1 MFRSVCL
8 IGAVVLM
15 ASSALADTACG
26 TAPLADALATPSLVS
41 GKTAEEALKIKH
53 EAYVSVTT
61 YQAKLKTFRDCLATQ
76 IIAQKTVLA
85 GAKDDA
91 AKKAPTAA
99 IAGMVQ
105 AMDKTVDDETE
116 VVNEFVA
123 LQTAAC
129 KIATCVQ
136 PKK

>member
-26 TAPLADALATPSLVS
+26 TAPLADALATPSSLS
-41 GKTAEEALKIKH
+41 GKTADEALKIKH

-61 YQAKLKTFRDCLATQ
+61 YQAKLKTFRECLITQ
-76 IIAQKTVLA
+76 VNAQKVILA
-85 GAKDDA
+85 DAKDDP

-99 IAGMVQ
+99 IA
-105 AMDKTVDDETE
+105 AMQLASDKSVDDETE
-116 VVNEFVA
+116 VVNEYVA
-123 LQTAAC
+123 LQTAVC
-129 KIATCVQ
+129 KVATCAQ

>member
-26 TAPLADALATPSLVS
+26 TAPIADAMVTPGSVS
-41 GKTAEEALKIKH
+41 SKTAEEALKIKH
-53 EAYVSVTT
+53 EAYVSVTS
-61 YQAKLKTFRDCLATQ
+61 YQAKLKIFRDCLNAQ
-76 IIAQKTVLA
+76 LNAQKTLLA
-85 GAKDDA
+85 EAKDEP
-91 AKKAPTAA
+91 AKKAPQAA
-99 IAGMVQ
+99 IAGIVQ
-105 AMDKTVDDETE
+105 ALDKAYDDETE

-123 LQTAAC
+123 LQTAVC
-129 KIATCVQ
+129 KIATCTP

>member
-8 IGAVVLM
+8 VGAVVLM

-26 TAPLADALATPSLVS
+26 TAPLADAIATPSSIS

-61 YQAKLKTFRDCLATQ
+61 YQAKLKTFRDCLEAQ
-76 IIAQKTVLA
+76 INAQKTVLA
-85 GAKDDA
+85 DAKDDA
-91 AKKAPTAA
+91 AKKAPKAA
-99 IAGMVQ
+99 IADMVQ
-105 AMDKTVDDETE
+105 ALDKTVDDETE

-123 LQTAAC
+123 LQTAVC